1 MAGVVDSAGKMA
13 FEVHQY
19 LDSNYS
25 GTSDT
30 CDPNHGASNL
40 ASFTAWLRAQPGR
53 IGFIGEVGAGSN
65 TTCYTDLNGVFDYV
79 TANRDVWAGWTYWAS
94 SNWYIQYSIEPTNWA
109 NQSNTTQLSLTPVD
123 TAMMTNVLKA
133 QYASGSSGA
142 LSADLNHNGN
152 VEGADLAIMLNGWGA
167 QPLGH
172 RADFNADLMVDG
184 VDLQFFLTRWGAS
197 N

>member
-1 MAGVVDSAGKMA
+1 
-13 FEVHQY
+13 
-19 LDSNYS
+19 
-25 GTSDT
+25 
-30 CDPNHGASNL
+30 
-40 ASFTAWLRAQPGR
+40 
-53 IGFIGEVGAGSN
+53 
-65 TTCYTDLNGVFDYV
+65 
-79 TANRDVWAGWTYWAS
+79 
-94 SNWYIQYSIEPTNWA
+94 
-109 NQSNTTQLSLTPVD
+109 
-123 TAMMTNVLKA
+123 MMTTVLKA